1 MTLGVTMG
9 IRADQAMITWFGW
22 GDVWGPRGRLRVE
35 MNNFTVWKRTRVT
48 RVTLVKDG
56 GRYVHFVLFTPKY
69 R

>member
-35 MNNFTVWKRTRVT
+35 MNNLKREV
-48 RVTLVKDG
+48 LCSYMICEVKIM
-56 GRYVHFVLFTPKY
+56 L
-69 R
+69 